1 MNSSTSGSGSVA
13 DSTAAEGTV
22 SAVGSA
28 VGSAVVAVTS
38 VGGGV
43 GGGVGTDEGIVSGGG
58 TGGKRESGRVRVAWD
73 GGGGWDASDCYGR
86 DPWLAGWGDV
96 LFIDG
101 SWSTLPPPTFLS
113 GF

>member
-13 DSTAAEGTV
+13 DSTTAEG
-22 SAVGSA
+22 AVSA

-58 TGGKRESGRVRVAWD
+58 TGGKRESGWVRVAWD
-73 GGGGWDASDCYGR
+73 GGGRDASDCYGW

-101 SWSTLPPPTFLS
+101 PWSTLPLPTFLS

>member
-1 MNSSTSGSGSVA
+1 MNSSTSGSGSGA
-13 DSTAAEGTV
+13 DSTAEG
-22 SAVGSA
+22 AVSA

-73 GGGGWDASDCYGR
+73 GYGW

>member
-1 MNSSTSGSGSVA
+1 MNSSTSGSGSGA
-13 DSTAAEGTV
+13 DSTTAGAV

-28 VGSAVVAVTS
+28 VETVTS

-73 GGGGWDASDCYGR
+73 ASDFHGWY
-86 DPWLAGWGDV
+86 PWLAGWGDV